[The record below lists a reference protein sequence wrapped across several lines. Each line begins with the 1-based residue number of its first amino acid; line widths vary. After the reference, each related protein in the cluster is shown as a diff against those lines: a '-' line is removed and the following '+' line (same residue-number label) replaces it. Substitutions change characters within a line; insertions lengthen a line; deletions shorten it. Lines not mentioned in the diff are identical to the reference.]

1 MLANAVDDEVAIV
14 PVGVRVLC
22 SMIGREIDVLRV
34 SAQLGVRCTI
44 ETLVEGERAS
54 LGRAEHD
61 LVDKADHEN
70 MMLE

>member
-1 MLANAVDDEVAIV
+1 MIKSDFVDE
-14 PVGVRVLC
+14 R
-22 SMIGREIDVLRV
+22 REIDVLRV

-61 LVDKADHEN
+61 LVNKADHEN